1 MLESLLNVLHPIN
14 LMWIAIGSIVGAVIG
29 ALPGLTA
36 TMGVAL
42 FIPLT
47 FSMEP
52 ATGLV
57 LLAAVYSSASFG
69 GNITAI
75 LIKTPGTPDSFFM
88 VLDGYPMTLRGE
100 GHKAI
105 QVTTITATIGGFIGA
120 FTLLF
125 LSPPLAQIAIKFGPA
140 ETFLTAFLGITIIV
154 GLTKGTMLKG
164 LISAWAGFLLATV
177 GMDTVS
183 GGYRYT
189 YGILQLFEGIP
200 MVPCVIGLF
209 CCAQVFS
216 LAASRKQTI
225 AVADDT
231 VDKKK
236 KLTPKE
242 FLSML
247 WITIES
253 SIIGTVVGI
262 IPAAGS
268 MIACGISLNECK
280 RQSKHPEMIG
290 NGAPEG
296 LAAVSAANNAVVG
309 GSLVPLLTL
318 GIPGNGTAA
327 VFLGGLII
335 HGMVPGPDLFTQ
347 HAFATYSLLFGMVI
361 CQFAILI
368 IGLFGATAFAKV
380 TRIPNSVLIPLIA
393 VFTVLGSY
401 AIRNLLFDVFLMI
414 AFGAV
419 GYYMERSKIPLAPF
433 VLAFILGPT
442 VEKHFRRAMILVNS
456 GNENVF
462 TNWIC
467 LLLIAIN
474 IIFLVSPFFDDIKK
488 FFKKDKVA
496 KAE

>member
-1 MLESLLNVLHPIN
+1 MLESFLNVLQPIN
-14 LMWIAIGSIVGAVIG
+14 LMWIVIGSVVGAIIG

-52 ATGLV
+52 ATGLI
-57 LLAAVYSSASFG
+57 LLAAVYCSASFG

-88 VLDGYPMTLRGE
+88 VLDGYPMTLKGE
-100 GHKAI
+100 GSKAMA
-105 QVTTITATIGGFIGA
+105 VTTISAVVGGTVGS

-125 LSPPLAQIAIKFGPA
+125 LSPPLASLAIKFGPA
-140 ETFLTAFLGITIIV
+140 QTFLTAMLGITIIV
-154 GLTKGTMLKG
+154 GLSKGAMLKG
-164 LISAWAGFLLATV
+164 MISAVTGFLISTV
-177 GMDTVS
+177 GMDVIS

-189 YGILQLFEGIP
+189 FDVLELFEGVPMIP
-200 MVPCVIGLF
+200 TVIGLF
-209 CCAQVFS
+209 CCAQVYS
-216 LAASRKQTI
+216 LAASKKAQI
-225 AVADDT
+225 AIPNEAVAGKRGLPLRELLGMT
-231 VDKKK
+231 
-236 KLTPKE
+236 
-242 FLSML
+242 
-247 WITIES
+247 WIIIES

-268 MIACGISLNECK
+268 MVACGLSYNEAK
-280 RQSKHPEMIG
+280 RQSKTPDEFG
-290 NGAPEG
+290 NGSAAG

-347 HAFATYSLLFGMVI
+347 HAEATYSLLFGMFF
-361 CQFAILI
+361 CQLAILV
-368 IGLFGATAFAKV
+368 IGLYGAKFFARVTA
-380 TRIPNSVLIPLIA
+380 IPNSVLIPLIA

-414 AFGAV
+414 AFGAI
-419 GYYMERSKIPLAPF
+419 GFYMEKSRIPLAPF
-433 VLAFILGPT
+433 VLAFILGPI
-442 VEKHFRRAMILVNS
+442 VEKQFRRALILVES
-456 GNENVF
+456 GTSGVF

-467 LLLIAIN
+467 LLLLALN
-474 IIFLVSPFFDDIKK
+474 ILCLLTPFFDDIKK
-488 FFKKDKVA
+488 RLGKK
-496 KAE
+496 KAA